1 MTRHTDELTH
11 RIEMLSYLEAI
22 IVGVGGVASRGAE
35 EGPHTGFNN
44 RTSKE

>member
-11 RIEMLSYLEAI
+11 RIELLSAAK
-22 IVGVGGVASRGAE
+22 GVGGVASGGAE

-44 RTSKE
+44 RTSEE